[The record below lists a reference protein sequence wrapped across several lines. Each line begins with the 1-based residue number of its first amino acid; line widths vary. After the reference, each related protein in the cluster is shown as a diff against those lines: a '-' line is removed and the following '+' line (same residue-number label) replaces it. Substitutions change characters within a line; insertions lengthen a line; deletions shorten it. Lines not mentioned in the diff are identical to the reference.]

1 MYENGLKY
9 NSKKWHDAR
18 MWPES
23 AVRHRTVV
31 SHYRV
36 YEMTCLILTIY
47 CRDHTEHQIM
57 QLLHIHGL
65 WCHTLPSWLA
75 HGHAI
80 MQELFSALRLCE
92 TVCVS
97 SSDWI
102 SPKQIEVR
110 LRETLFFFF
119 GLNEKN
125 NSSSVPGKTM
135 KMFFFLLFCFE
146 YFVNL
151 LLKMNK

>member
-119 GLNEKN
+119 LDLMRKIIHLQSLGRQWKCSFFCCFVLNI
-125 NSSSVPGKTM
+125 
-135 KMFFFLLFCFE
+135 LWICF
-146 YFVNL
+146 
-151 LLKMNK
+151 